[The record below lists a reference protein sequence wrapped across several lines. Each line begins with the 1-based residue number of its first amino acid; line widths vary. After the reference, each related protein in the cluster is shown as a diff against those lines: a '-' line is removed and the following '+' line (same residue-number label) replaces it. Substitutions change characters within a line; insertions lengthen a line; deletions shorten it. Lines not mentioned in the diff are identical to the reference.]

1 MCCKTT
7 SLQTDINVINI
18 KNMNELLEILKYILP
33 AIIVLIA
40 TGIIIKQM
48 IKNDQNR
55 RNYEIITKNQQ
66 IITPIRL
73 QAYERLTL
81 LLERTSPEALIM
93 RVNKPQM
100 TAKQLQSELLSTIRS
115 EFDHNVSQQIYVSP
129 QVWEIIKN
137 SRAKLTQLIN
147 SAASRVK
154 PDTSALILS
163 KIILEDLMDQ
173 EKSPMSLALEALKNE
188 VKKLY

>member
-1 MCCKTT
+1 
-7 SLQTDINVINI
+7 
-18 KNMNELLEILKYILP
+18 MNEFLEILKYTLP

-40 TGIIIKQM
+40 TVFIIKQ
-48 IKNDQNR
+48 IVKIDQNR
-55 RNYEIITKNQQ
+55 RNYEIISKNQE
-66 IITPIRL
+66 IITPVRL

-81 LLERTSPEALIM
+81 LLERLSPESLIM
-93 RVNKPQM
+93 RISKPNM

-115 EFDHNVSQQIYVSP
+115 EFDHNVSQQIYVTP

-154 PDTSALILS
+154 PDASALILS
-163 KIILEDLMDQ
+163 KLILEDLMTQ

-188 VKKLY
+188 IKMLY